1 MRSDDA
7 SKTREKTENKES
19 KEAKIEVSNAL
30 FLVQTNE
37 ETKDVKGT
45 HVNFAAKEVKEQ
57 TEISTNQ
64 PKAQPDQSPATNNTD
79 ADE

>member
-1 MRSDDA
+1 MTPDDA
-7 SKTREKTENKES
+7 SKTNDKTENKES

-45 HVNFAAKEVKEQ
+45 HVNFAAKEEKEK
-57 TEISTNQ
+57 TETPTNQ
-64 PKAQPDQSPATNNTD
+64 PKAQPDQLPATDNTD